1 MITFT
6 LKQDFLPPTEVLSQM
21 ARPLVTSVPR
31 ATFRL
36 SLSNYSAVQRLRL
49 APQRS
54 ISTLARQFTCGSS
67 SSTRSVSFGR
77 GFCSSSAEG
86 DADLYALLGV
96 SRSATAQEIKR
107 AYFTAAKR
115 THPDVD
121 PSPGAANRFRALSSA
136 YEVLRDPERRREYD
150 ASQSSHAAG
159 SGGSSSSAGG
169 QRWQQSQQ
177 WQRRQQQQP
186 HMSEARRIFMQVWS
200 EYGMDDVD
208 DYIAVVNAEFSTAVS
223 AAFSGRTAPL
233 RAFVSEHRALVVGVA
248 VPIAMLVRSPAAV
261 SLALRAFT
269 LPLLVARFLPNS
281 SSFFGYILPIYR
293 VQWML
298 VSRLWVRAIRGLER
312 GAIAAQLIQRPRHQQ
327 PGDGSS
333 R

>member
-1 MITFT
+1 
-6 LKQDFLPPTEVLSQM
+6 M
-21 ARPLVTSVPR
+21 ARPFIKFAGVPR

-36 SLSNYSAVQRLRL
+36 SMSNYSAVQRLRL
-49 APQRS
+49 TPPRS
-54 ISTLARQFTCGSS
+54 ISTLARQFTSGGSS
-67 SSTRSVSFGR
+67 STCSVSFGR
-77 GFCSSSAEG
+77 RFCSSSAQG
-86 DADLYALLGV
+86 GADLYALLGV

-186 HMSEARRIFMQVWS
+186 QQDPHMSDARRIFMQVWS

-208 DYIAVVNAEFSTAVS
+208 DYIAMVNAEFSTAVS

-233 RAFVSEHRALVVGVA
+233 RAFVSEHRALVLGVA
-248 VPIAMLVRSPAAV
+248 VPIALLVRSPAAV

-312 GAIAAQLIQRPRHQQ
+312 GAIAAQLIQRPRHQK

>member
-1 MITFT
+1 
-6 LKQDFLPPTEVLSQM
+6 M

-77 GFCSSSAEG
+77 GFCSSSAED